1 MTLPRIVIV
10 GGGFA
15 GYFAARRLCRKLRN
29 EAEVVLLNPNDYF
42 LYLPLL
48 PEVAGGILDPRQVT
62 VSISATLPEVRLV
75 LGSAVTV
82 DTAGHSVGYVDAEG
96 RSATLDYEQVLLTT
110 GSVNKLLPIPGVAR
124 YAHGFRDIAEALFLR
139 DHLTLQLELADSTDD
154 PAERD
159 ARLTFVVVGAG
170 YTGTEV
176 AAQGALM
183 TAELAR
189 NHPRLASHE
198 PRWLLIDTAD
208 RVLPGLA
215 ESLARTADRVL
226 RRRGVDIRTK
236 TSVAEATVDAVH
248 LSDGTVV
255 PTRSLIWCVGVR
267 PEPLVESLGLP
278 TNRGRLVVD
287 EFLAVPGRP
296 ELWACGDVAAV
307 PDLTRP
313 GEITAMTAQHAQRQG
328 KCAADNIAA
337 TFGRGVRRPYKHHDL
352 GFVVDLAGFQ
362 AAANPLQVPLSGILA
377 KVVTRGY
384 HLFSLPGNRGRTAA
398 DWLTEAILPRQA
410 VQLGLVRP
418 ADVPLDTEKPARLI
432 TE

>member
-29 EAEVVLLNPNDYF
+29 EAEVVLLNPYDYF

-48 PEVAGGILDPRQVT
+48 PEVAGGILDPRQVA

-82 DTAGHSVGYVDAEG
+82 DTAGHSVAYVNAEG
-96 RSATLDYEQVLLTT
+96 RAATLDYDQVLLTT
-110 GSVNKLLPIPGVAR
+110 GSVNKLLPIPGVAQH
-124 YAHGFRDIAEALFLR
+124 AHGFRDLAEALFLR

-189 NHPRLASHE
+189 NHPRLAGHN

-215 ESLARTADRVL
+215 ESLSRTADRVL

-236 TSVAEATVDAVH
+236 TSVAEATDDAVR

-296 ELWACGDVAAV
+296 DLWACGDVAAV

-328 KCAADNIAA
+328 KCAGDNIAA
-337 TFGRGVRRPYKHHDL
+337 TFGRGARRPYKHHDL

-384 HLFSLPGNRGRTAA
+384 HLFSLPGNRRRTAA

>member
-1 MTLPRIVIV
+1 
-10 GGGFA
+10 
-15 GYFAARRLCRKLRN
+15 
-29 EAEVVLLNPNDYF
+29 
-42 LYLPLL
+42 
-48 PEVAGGILDPRQVT
+48 
-62 VSISATLPEVRLV
+62 
-75 LGSAVTV
+75 
-82 DTAGHSVGYVDAEG
+82 
-96 RSATLDYEQVLLTT
+96 
-110 GSVNKLLPIPGVAR
+110 
-124 YAHGFRDIAEALFLR
+124 
-139 DHLTLQLELADSTDD
+139 
-154 PAERD
+154 
-159 ARLTFVVVGAG
+159 
-170 YTGTEV
+170 
-176 AAQGALM
+176 
-183 TAELAR
+183 
-189 NHPRLASHE
+189 
-198 PRWLLIDTAD
+198 
-208 RVLPGLA
+208 VLPGLA
-215 ESLARTADRVL
+215 ESLSRTADRVL

-236 TSVAEATVDAVH
+236 TSVAEATDDAVR

-296 ELWACGDVAAV
+296 DLWACGDVAAV

-328 KCAADNIAA
+328 KCAGDNIAA
-337 TFGRGVRRPYKHHDL
+337 TFGRGARRPYKHHDL

>member
-29 EAEVVLLNPNDYF
+29 EAEVVLLNPRDYF

-48 PEVAGGILDPRQVT
+48 PEVAGGILDPRRVT
-62 VSISATLPEVRLV
+62 VSISATLPRVRLV
-75 LGSAVTV
+75 LGSAETV
-82 DTAGHSVGYVDAEG
+82 DTAAHSVAYVNPEG
-96 RSATLDYEQVLLTT
+96 RRATLDYDQVLLTT
-110 GSVNKLLPIPGVAR
+110 GSVNKLLPIPGVAQH
-124 YAHGFRDIAEALFLR
+124 AHGFRDIAEALFLR

-189 NHPRLASHE
+189 NHPRLAGHE

-236 TSVAEATVDAVH
+236 TSVAEATVDAVR

-287 EFLAVPGRP
+287 EFLAVPGQP
-296 ELWACGDVAAV
+296 DLWASGDVAAV

-328 KCAADNIAA
+328 KCVADNIAA

-352 GFVVDLAGFQ
+352 GFVVDLAGFE

-377 KVVTRGY
+377 KAVTRGY
-384 HLFSLPGNRGRTAA
+384 HLLSLPGNRGRTAA
-398 DWLTEAILPRQA
+398 DWLTEAVLPRQA

-418 ADVPLDTEKPARLI
+418 SDVPLDTDKPLA
-432 TE
+432 

>member
-29 EAEVVLLNPNDYF
+29 EAEVVLLNPRDYF

-48 PEVAGGILDPRQVT
+48 PEVAGGILDPRRVT
-62 VSISATLPEVRLV
+62 VSISATLPRVRLV
-75 LGSAVTV
+75 LGSAETV
-82 DTAGHSVGYVDAEG
+82 DTAAQSVAYVNPEG
-96 RSATLDYEQVLLTT
+96 RRATLDYDQVLLTT
-110 GSVNKLLPIPGVAR
+110 GSVNKLLPIPGVAQH
-124 YAHGFRDIAEALFLR
+124 AHGFRDVAEALFLR

-154 PAERD
+154 PAERE

-183 TAELAR
+183 TAELTR
-189 NHPRLASHE
+189 NHPRLAGHE

-236 TSVAEATVDAVH
+236 TSVAEATVDAVR

-287 EFLAVPGRP
+287 EFLAVPGQP
-296 ELWACGDVAAV
+296 DLWAGGDVAAV

-328 KCAADNIAA
+328 KCVADNIAA

-377 KVVTRGY
+377 KAVTRGY
-384 HLFSLPGNRGRTAA
+384 HLLSLPGNRGRTAA
-398 DWLTEAILPRQA
+398 DWLTEAVLPRQA

-418 ADVPLDTEKPARLI
+418 SDVPLDTDKPLA
-432 TE
+432 

>member
-15 GYFAARRLCRKLRN
+15 GYFAARRLCRKLRS
-29 EAEVVLLNPNDYF
+29 EAEVVLLNPRDYF

-48 PEVAGGILDPRQVT
+48 PEVAGGILDPRRVT
-62 VSISATLPEVRLV
+62 VSISATLPRVRLV
-75 LGSAVTV
+75 LGSAETV
-82 DTAGHSVGYVDAEG
+82 DTAAHSVAYVNPEG
-96 RSATLDYEQVLLTT
+96 RRATLDYDQVLLTT
-110 GSVNKLLPIPGVAR
+110 GSVNKLLPIPGVAQH
-124 YAHGFRDIAEALFLR
+124 AHGFRDVAEALFLR

-154 PAERD
+154 PAERE

-183 TAELAR
+183 TAELTR
-189 NHPRLASHE
+189 NHPRLAGHE

-236 TSVAEATVDAVH
+236 TSVAEATVDAVR

-287 EFLAVPGRP
+287 EFLAVPGQP
-296 ELWACGDVAAV
+296 DLWAGGDVAAV

-328 KCAADNIAA
+328 KCVADNIAA

-377 KVVTRGY
+377 KAVTRGY
-384 HLFSLPGNRGRTAA
+384 HLLSLPGNRGRTAA
-398 DWLTEAILPRQA
+398 DWLTEAVLPRQA

-418 ADVPLDTEKPARLI
+418 SDVPLDTDKPLA
-432 TE
+432 

>member
-1 MTLPRIVIV
+1 MPPTATETERVVNPAATTAAPGTDTLVPSLN
-10 GGGFA
+10 GD
-15 GYFAARRLCRKLRN
+15 YLR
-29 EAEVVLLNPNDYF
+29 
-42 LYLPLL
+42 
-48 PEVAGGILDPRQVT
+48 G
-62 VSISATLPEVRLV
+62 VSALWR
-75 LGSAVTV
+75 
-82 DTAGHSVGYVDAEG
+82 
-96 RSATLDYEQVLLTT
+96 
-110 GSVNKLLPIPGVAR
+110 VAR
-124 YAHGFRDIAEALFLR
+124 MALGYRVRFPAAVLAVIGAAVFQLLIPRFLGRAIDEATGLLAGAHGSSAAAIE
-139 DHLTLQLELADSTDD
+139 T
-154 PAERD
+154 
-159 ARLTFVVVGAG
+159 
-170 YTGTEV
+170 
-176 AAQGALM
+176 AQGALM

-189 NHPRLASHE
+189 NHPRLAGHD

-215 ESLARTADRVL
+215 ESLSRTADRVL

-236 TSVAEATVDAVH
+236 TSVAEATDDAVR

-296 ELWACGDVAAV
+296 DLWACGDVAAV

-328 KCAADNIAA
+328 KCAGDNIAA
-337 TFGRGVRRPYKHHDL
+337 TFGRGARRPYKHHDL

-384 HLFSLPGNRGRTAA
+384 HLFSLPGNRWRTAA

>member
-1 MTLPRIVIV
+1 
-10 GGGFA
+10 
-15 GYFAARRLCRKLRN
+15 
-29 EAEVVLLNPNDYF
+29 
-42 LYLPLL
+42 
-48 PEVAGGILDPRQVT
+48 
-62 VSISATLPEVRLV
+62 
-75 LGSAVTV
+75 
-82 DTAGHSVGYVDAEG
+82 
-96 RSATLDYEQVLLTT
+96 
-110 GSVNKLLPIPGVAR
+110 
-124 YAHGFRDIAEALFLR
+124 
-139 DHLTLQLELADSTDD
+139 
-154 PAERD
+154 
-159 ARLTFVVVGAG
+159 
-170 YTGTEV
+170 
-176 AAQGALM
+176 M

-189 NHPRLASHE
+189 NHPRLAGQE

-236 TSVAEATVDAVH
+236 TSVAEATVDAVR

-287 EFLAVPGRP
+287 EFLAVPGQP
-296 ELWACGDVAAV
+296 DLWASGDVAAV

-328 KCAADNIAA
+328 KCVADNVAA

-377 KVVTRGY
+377 KAVTRGY
-384 HLFSLPGNRGRTAA
+384 HLLSLPGNRGRTAA
-398 DWLTEAILPRQA
+398 DWLTEAVLPRQA

-418 ADVPLDTEKPARLI
+418 SDVPLDTDKPVA
-432 TE
+432 

>member
-29 EAEVVLLNPNDYF
+29 EAEVVLLNPRDYF

-48 PEVAGGILDPRQVT
+48 PEVAGGILDPRRVT
-62 VSISATLPEVRLV
+62 VSISATLPRVRLV
-75 LGSAVTV
+75 LGSAETV
-82 DTAGHSVGYVDAEG
+82 DTAAHSVAYVNPEG
-96 RSATLDYEQVLLTT
+96 RRATLDYDQVLLTT
-110 GSVNKLLPIPGVAR
+110 GSVNKLLPIPGVAQH
-124 YAHGFRDIAEALFLR
+124 AHGFRDVAEALFLR

-154 PAERD
+154 SAERD

-189 NHPRLASHE
+189 NHPRLAGHE

-236 TSVAEATVDAVH
+236 TSVAEATVDAVR

-287 EFLAVPGRP
+287 EFLAVPGQP
-296 ELWACGDVAAV
+296 DLWAGGDVAAV

-328 KCAADNIAA
+328 KCVADNIAA

-377 KVVTRGY
+377 KAVTRGY
-384 HLFSLPGNRGRTAA
+384 HLLSLPGNRGRTAA
-398 DWLTEAILPRQA
+398 DWLTEAVLPRQA

-418 ADVPLDTEKPARLI
+418 SDVPLDTDKPLA
-432 TE
+432 

>member
-110 GSVNKLLPIPGVAR
+110 GSVNKLLPIPGVEQ

-189 NHPRLASHE
+189 NHHRLASHE
-198 PRWLLIDTAD
+198 PRWLLIHTAD

-255 PTRSLIWCVGVR
+255 PTRSLIWCVGLR
-267 PEPLVESLGLP
+267 P
-278 TNRGRLVVD
+278 
-287 EFLAVPGRP
+287 
-296 ELWACGDVAAV
+296 
-307 PDLTRP
+307 
-313 GEITAMTAQHAQRQG
+313 
-328 KCAADNIAA
+328 
-337 TFGRGVRRPYKHHDL
+337 
-352 GFVVDLAGFQ
+352 
-362 AAANPLQVPLSGILA
+362 
-377 KVVTRGY
+377 
-384 HLFSLPGNRGRTAA
+384 
-398 DWLTEAILPRQA
+398 
-410 VQLGLVRP
+410 
-418 ADVPLDTEKPARLI
+418 
-432 TE
+432 

>member
-96 RSATLDYEQVLLTT
+96 RSATLDYDRVLLTT
-110 GSVNKLLPIPGVAR
+110 GSVNKLLPIPGVAQH
-124 YAHGFRDIAEALFLR
+124 AHGFRDIAEALFLR

-189 NHPRLASHE
+189 NHPRLAGHE

-236 TSVAEATVDAVH
+236 TSVAEATVDAVR

-296 ELWACGDVAAV
+296 DLWACGDVAAV

-418 ADVPLDTEKPARLI
+418 ADVPLDTERPARLV

>member
-1 MTLPRIVIV
+1 M
-10 GGGFA
+10 
-15 GYFAARRLCRKLRN
+15 
-29 EAEVVLLNPNDYF
+29 
-42 LYLPLL
+42 
-48 PEVAGGILDPRQVT
+48 
-62 VSISATLPEVRLV
+62 
-75 LGSAVTV
+75 
-82 DTAGHSVGYVDAEG
+82 
-96 RSATLDYEQVLLTT
+96 
-110 GSVNKLLPIPGVAR
+110 
-124 YAHGFRDIAEALFLR
+124 
-139 DHLTLQLELADSTDD
+139 
-154 PAERD
+154 
-159 ARLTFVVVGAG
+159 
-170 YTGTEV
+170 
-176 AAQGALM
+176 
-183 TAELAR
+183 
-189 NHPRLASHE
+189 
-198 PRWLLIDTAD
+198 
-208 RVLPGLA
+208 LPGLA
-215 ESLARTADRVL
+215 ESLSRTADRVL

-236 TSVAEATVDAVH
+236 TSVAEATDDAVR

-296 ELWACGDVAAV
+296 DLWACGDVAAV

-328 KCAADNIAA
+328 KCAGDNIAA
-337 TFGRGVRRPYKHHDL
+337 TFGRGARRPYKHHDL

>member
-1 MTLPRIVIV
+1 
-10 GGGFA
+10 
-15 GYFAARRLCRKLRN
+15 
-29 EAEVVLLNPNDYF
+29 
-42 LYLPLL
+42 
-48 PEVAGGILDPRQVT
+48 
-62 VSISATLPEVRLV
+62 V

-82 DTAGHSVGYVDAEG
+82 DTAGHSVGYVDAER

-110 GSVNKLLPIPGVAR
+110 GSVNKLLPIPGVAQ

-176 AAQGALM
+176 AAQGALL

-189 NHPRLASHE
+189 NHPRLAGHE

-296 ELWACGDVAAV
+296 DLWACGDVAAV